1 MRETRNSLKGN
12 ARAKSIVLLGTM
24 VIHALDLERHA
35 KQAHWNLRGPTFIA
49 LHELFDKVADE
60 ARGYADESAERL
72 VALGGEA
79 DGRPAS
85 IANRSTLKPYPEK
98 LESERAHV
106 ERVAD
111 ALATFGELA
120 RAGIEETAGWGDQ
133 GTSDLLT
140 GMSRELDKLLWMVE
154 AHLGKA

>member
-12 ARAKSIVLLGTM
+12 ARGKSIVLLGTSL
-24 VIHALDLERHA
+24 IHALDLERQA
-35 KQAHWNLRGPTFIA
+35 KQAHWNLRGPNFIA

-60 ARGYADESAERL
+60 ARGHADEAAERL

-85 IANRSTLKPYPEK
+85 IANRSTLKPCPSK

-106 ERVAD
+106 EHMAG

-120 RAGIEETAGWGDQ
+120 RAGIDDAAGWGDQ
-133 GTSDLLT
+133 ATADLLT
-140 GMSRELDKLLWMVE
+140 GVTRGLDKLLWMVE
-154 AHLGKA
+154 AHLG